1 MSVKINCPVCDRSAI
16 EINICPNCQT
26 DLSLIRMLLELPTLE
41 PTTTLLSPAELPK
54 NRGSWQNLTLLISI
68 LVNLG
73 LSLWLLI

>member
-26 DLSLIRMLLELPTLE
+26 DLSLIRMLIELPTLE
-41 PTTTLLSPAELPK
+41 PTTTILSSAEPPK
-54 NRGSWQNLTLLISI
+54 HRWSWQNLTLLISI

-73 LSLWLLI
+73 LSLWLLV

>member
-26 DLSLIRMLLELPTLE
+26 DLSLIRMLIELPTLE
-41 PTTTLLSPAELPK
+41 PTTTILSSAEPPK
-54 NRGSWQNLTLLISI
+54 NCWSWQNLTLLISI

>member
-26 DLSLIRMLLELPTLE
+26 DLSLIRMLIELPTLE
-41 PTTTLLSPAELPK
+41 ATTTILSPAEPPK
-54 NRGSWQNLTLLISI
+54 NRWSWQNLTLLISI

-73 LSLWLLI
+73 LSLWLLM